1 MGKDMLHCRRVDW
14 NHSCSYSDPHWISR
28 PSFSLPFP
36 YNIPSPLHIWVQL
49 KTGYKLNTLVC
60 LTHQDTITPLQQML
74 CCMDKRSKH
83 TKNYS
88 GYSKLK
94 TSLLPYLP
102 PPEEGSSMQ
111 QESTDI
117 CMPIIHARQAR
128 GPFETP
134 PLQTCTFVLSLKN
147 SSKLKPKQHAHLL
160 PPAQPHSAMQ
170 ANGTK
175 FLLQKL
181 PEGRTRDRRRHDL
194 LPQNWTF
201 SSYFLKQSLRNTKT
215 VDSAN
220 RNTVPLTFQGHSLS
234 SEYTASSARVTL

>member
-1 MGKDMLHCRRVDW
+1 MGKDTLHCRRVDW

-28 PSFSLPFP
+28 PSFSLPFS
-36 YNIPSPLHIWVQL
+36 YNIPSPLHIRVQL

-74 CCMDKRSKH
+74 CCMDKCSKH

-94 TSLLPYLP
+94 TSLLPYCNLP
-102 PPEEGSSMQ
+102 PPAEGSSMQ

-117 CMPIIHARQAR
+117 CMPIIHAHQAR

-160 PPAQPHSAMQ
+160 PPAQPHSA
-170 ANGTK
+170 
-175 FLLQKL
+175 
-181 PEGRTRDRRRHDL
+181 
-194 LPQNWTF
+194 
-201 SSYFLKQSLRNTKT
+201 
-215 VDSAN
+215 V
-220 RNTVPLTFQGHSLS
+220 
-234 SEYTASSARVTL
+234 

>member
-1 MGKDMLHCRRVDW
+1 MSVCYTLSVPEGHTWVLSCGGWPSQPLATENDVVFLNLLKNKTKQNHTSSGFFFSFLKSEIRGLQMGKDTLHCRRVDW

-36 YNIPSPLHIWVQL
+36 YNIPSPLHIRVQL

-74 CCMDKRSKH
+74 CCMDKCSKH

-94 TSLLPYLP
+94 TSLLPYSNLP
-102 PPEEGSSMQ
+102 PPAEGSSMQ

-117 CMPIIHARQAR
+117 CMPIIHAHQAR

-160 PPAQPHSAMQ
+160 PPAQPHSAM
-170 ANGTK
+170 
-175 FLLQKL
+175 
-181 PEGRTRDRRRHDL
+181 
-194 LPQNWTF
+194 
-201 SSYFLKQSLRNTKT
+201 
-215 VDSAN
+215 
-220 RNTVPLTFQGHSLS
+220 
-234 SEYTASSARVTL
+234 